1 MKRFP
6 DLVGPSLASTL
17 GFNLLFCSPLNVP
30 SDHCLHA
37 SCDRKLSP
45 SCSTPLPSW
54 YNPDSHTAFM
64 TAVMIRG
71 LSSLSIY
78 YTLCAVSGA
87 LFVLIHLSYSA
98 PFHPSL
104 LSGVH
109 SQPPTPPFQ
118 CLFTDCCSLCWERC
132 SYLSECCEL
141 KQDPE
146 H

>member
-6 DLVGPSLASTL
+6 DLVDPSLASTL

-30 SDHCLHA
+30 NDHCLHA

-45 SCSTPLPSW
+45 SWSTPLPSW
-54 YNPDSHTAFM
+54 YKPDSHRVLYDGSDDTGSEF
-64 TAVMIRG
+64 TER
-71 LSSLSIY
+71 LLH
-78 YTLCAVSGA
+78 TRCCLGA
-87 LFVLIHLSYSA
+87 LFVLVHLSYSA

-109 SQPPTPPFQ
+109 TQPPTPPFQ
-118 CLFTDCCSLCWERC
+118 CLFTDCSLCQEHC
-132 SYLSECCEL
+132 SYLSQCCEL